1 MAEASNK
8 IKDSRPQ
15 KEGPYGQVFFQWQIP
30 EYMEHVRSTR
40 WYIVMV
46 ALAVILIIYSIFTAN
61 FLFALVII
69 LIVFI
74 VFLKS
79 YAPPRILDFQITDEG
94 LVLGNQF
101 YAYSKI
107 KSFYVIYKPPAVK
120 KVFFDLKGF
129 SPSLSIW
136 LDDMSPLPIREKLL
150 EHLEEDLEKERQS
163 TDDILETLLKL

>member
-1 MAEASNK
+1 MAETSTKTKETSAK
-8 IKDSRPQ
+8 
-15 KEGPYGQVFFQWQIP
+15 KEGPYGQIFFQWQIP

-40 WYIVMV
+40 WYIAMV
-46 ALAVILIIYSIFTAN
+46 ALALIFIVYSIFTAN
-61 FLFALVII
+61 FLFALIII

-79 YAPPRILDFQITDEG
+79 YAPPRILNFQITDNG

-101 YAYSKI
+101 YPYDKI
-107 KSFYVIYKPPAVK
+107 KNFYIIYKPPAVK
-120 KVFFDLKGF
+120 KIFFDLKGF

-150 EHLEEDLEKERQS
+150 ENLEEDLEKERQNM
-163 TDDILETLLKL
+163 DDILETLLKL